1 MFIDFLHFSTR
12 SWILE
17 CHQTGF
23 LLKILGSKWPTQ
35 KVDTG
40 RQWLAFPQNHPVKN
54 VGNPSAANID
64 PIFPSNGMLQYR
76 KCQATVSPKIYNPNG
91 LRLSMANIPK
101 TANVSWALGTPMP
114 HLHAV
119 RTCTTGAQVEHNR
132 RPQKRQWCRRQ
143 KVLKV
148 SQRRFFGWMGWGISN
163 RFLDKKCWDLNYTKS
178 QGSETSVFPD
188 LRGTKLG

>member
-1 MFIDFLHFSTR
+1 
-12 SWILE
+12 
-17 CHQTGF
+17 
-23 LLKILGSKWPTQ
+23 
-35 KVDTG
+35 
-40 RQWLAFPQNHPVKN
+40 
-54 VGNPSAANID
+54 
-64 PIFPSNGMLQYR
+64 MLQYR
-76 KCQATVSPKIYNPNG
+76 KCQASVFPNFFFTTQMVSDYPKPIF
-91 LRLSMANIPK
+91 PK
-101 TANVSWALGTPMP
+101 RPTSRGHWVPPMT

-163 RFLDKKCWDLNYTKS
+163 GFLTTCWDLNYPNS

-188 LRGTKLG
+188 LRGTKLGVNNQV